1 MSKFKLF
8 TQSSVIITRG
18 LGFLQAL
25 VIYPRVKEEKAF
37 PSMLEVII
45 VVESVRGRIH
55 PITSTQGKSSGH
67 VATFVIADFLMFAY
81 KGISSQPTSLTVLSL
96 IM

>member
-1 MSKFKLF
+1 MWGAGS
-8 TQSSVIITRG
+8 
-18 LGFLQAL
+18 LQAL
-25 VIYPRVKEEKAF
+25 VIYSGMKKEKGF
-37 PSMLEVII
+37 PSVFEIII
-45 VVESVRGRIH
+45 VATSIQGRIH